1 MGEEEKQTREPLF
14 AGIEELVYEVFFNA
28 NVAREQISD
37 EHLRKFWFFVEQTH
51 HHLLLQTHNGR
62 SLQGT
67 GGGNPQGL
75 SRQTSLA
82 KEIAFLQDC
91 DYRFLTPFGY
101 YRDLHFPLLDVE
113 HRVCGISLRKY
124 RLLVPI
130 VLDGFSAVELF

>member
-14 AGIEELVYEVFFNA
+14 AGIKQLVHEVFFDA
-28 NVAREQISD
+28 NIAREQISD

-51 HHLLLQTHNGR
+51 HHHLLQTHNGR
-62 SLQGT
+62 SLQGI

-75 SRQTSLA
+75 SRQASLA

-91 DYRFLTPFGY
+91 DYRFFTPFGY
-101 YRDLHFPLLDVE
+101 HCDLNFPILDVE
-113 HRVCGISLRKY
+113 DCVCRISLREY

-130 VLDGFSAVELF
+130 VLDGFSAVELS